1 MLDQPTLQTLK
12 VRLTSEHDRLSKE
25 LSNISHITSEGKR
38 EADFV
43 NLGIDEEEA
52 GLEVQEF
59 ELNVDLKKK
68 LERDLGLIERALARI
83 DDGTY
88 GVCVRCKHEIPLE
101 RLSVLPEAE
110 YCNNCSMSLSDD
122 AG

>member
-1 MLDQPTLQTLK
+1 MIDQSTRIQLK
-12 VRLTSEHDRLSKE
+12 EKLLNERGRLTTE
-25 LSNISHITSEGKR
+25 LSRVSHITSEGKR

-43 NLGIDEEEA
+43 NLGLDEEES

-68 LERDLGLIERALARI
+68 LEHDLDLIERALARI
-83 DDGTY
+83 DGATY
-88 GVCVRCKHEIPLE
+88 GVCMNCKNAIPLE

-110 YCNNCSMSLSDD
+110 YCNNCSMN
-122 AG
+122 